1 MTPGDPGESCTVRY
15 KAYWP
20 ESRGIVGYLVG
31 NNIGKVVG
39 YDVGEVVDTSICNG
53 VGDITM

>member
-1 MTPGDPGESCTVRY
+1 MDDTRGPWGVMHSEV
-15 KAYWP
+15 YWP

-39 YDVGEVVDTSICNG
+39 YDVGEVVDTSICN
-53 VGDITM
+53 VVDDITM